1 MKQCLASVAML
12 VLLLAGCAARPPA
25 DKNFQSTAHAWK
37 KRVVQPPRSSHGA
50 ADPWAVG
57 WNLDDDPEL
66 SDLIT
71 RAVADNQDLRELF
84 ARRQAAHAD
93 MRAARAQLWPLAR
106 ISMRSQRTNVP
117 ERDVLQRE
125 VGDVG
130 PGLLT
135 LENPSTRHALGAEAS
150 YEIDLWGR
158 LRSALAASAA
168 ELRASEHDLR
178 AARISIAADLALEY
192 FAIRSADRQLV
203 LRAERERLLHD
214 LVRRERARL
223 SSGVSDA
230 TALLR
235 AERDLLAVQ
244 HDAVSLQQVREEAEN
259 RLALLLGA
267 SPSEF
272 TLAARSDWVAPR
284 PAPPVLLPAAVLE
297 SRPDIA
303 GARER
308 LYAADARLGEARAA
322 RLPALMLTGLA
333 GFASDA
339 LHSLLRQNSREW
351 AIGSAL
357 QAPLF
362 DGGRLRAQAD
372 AAAAETARLRAAYRN
387 TALRAFG
394 EVENALSALAA
405 SYGREEAARATQD
418 SLAKSVSM
426 LNAQVTAGRTSR
438 LPLIATQ
445 AEELLAQEAVY
456 EAERDRLA
464 SSVALLRA
472 LGIAW
477 VRS

>member
-1 MKQCLASVAML
+1 MKHPLATATVL
-12 VLLLAGCAARPPA
+12 LLLAGCAARQAA
-25 DKNFQSTAHAWK
+25 DNDFQSTAHAWK
-37 KRVVQPPRSSHGA
+37 KRIVQAPIPPQSA
-50 ADPWAVG
+50 ADQWAVG

-66 SDLIT
+66 RDLII
-71 RAVADNQDLRELF
+71 RATAANQDLRELF
-84 ARRQAAHAD
+84 ARRQAA
-93 MRAARAQLWPLAR
+93 RAGVRSARADLWPIGR
-106 ISMRSQRTNVP
+106 INLRSQRSKTAQL
-117 ERDVLQRE
+117 DTLQRDP
-125 VGDVG
+125 GDVG
-130 PGLLT
+130 PEQLT
-135 LENPSTRHALGAEAS
+135 LENPSTRHALNAEAS

-158 LRSALAASAA
+158 VRSALAAATA

-178 AARISIAADLALEY
+178 AAQISIAADLALEY
-192 FAIRSADRQLV
+192 FTIRSADRQLV
-203 LRAERERLLHD
+203 LRIERETLLRE
-214 LVRRERARL
+214 LVRREHARL
-223 SSGVSDA
+223 AAGVSDV
-230 TALLR
+230 TPLLR

-244 HDAVSLQQVREEAEN
+244 HDSASLQQAREEAEN

-272 TLAARSDWVAPR
+272 TLAPRSDWTAPR
-284 PAPPVLLPAAVLE
+284 PAPPALLPAAVLE

-322 RLPALMLTGLA
+322 RLPTLTLTGLA

-339 LHSLLRQNSREW
+339 LHRLLRQDAREW
-351 AIGSAL
+351 SIGYGL

-362 DGGRLRAQAD
+362 DGRLRAQAEV
-372 AAAAETARLRAAYRN
+372 AAAEATRLRATYWN

-405 SYGREEAARATQD
+405 SNAREESARATQD
-418 SLAKSVSM
+418 SLAHVVS
-426 LNAQVTAGRTSR
+426 LIGAQVAAGRTSR

-445 AEELLAQEAVY
+445 TEEVLAQEAVY

-477 VRS
+477 RRS